1 MAIPGASNGMP
12 MTEAASIT
20 AVPIRWQTATLTAR
34 ARRTPGITSFFLRPD
49 RPFAWRA
56 GQHVDIRLTA
66 EDGYRAIRSY
76 SIASLPNGEGSLEL
90 AIEHLADG
98 EVSAWFHDV
107 AAAGDAVEIK
117 GPLGGH
123 FVWEIEDGGPLLLV
137 GGGSGL
143 VPLMAMVRRRA
154 EAGARTPMHL
164 LLSARTPQDVLFHE
178 ELEELGRR
186 GDGFGFTLALTRAP
200 ASRAQDFGR
209 RIDDAML
216 AAVLARLPDW
226 PKRVFICGTNGFVN
240 VAADGAQAAGVA
252 ADIIRT
258 ERYGGL

>member
-1 MAIPGASNGMP
+1 
-12 MTEAASIT
+12 MTETATLA
-20 AVPIRWQTATLTAR
+20 AVPIRWQTATVIAR
-34 ARRTPGITSFFLRPD
+34 APRTPGITSFFVRPD
-49 RPFAWRA
+49 QPFTWRA

-76 SIASLPNGEGSLEL
+76 SIASLPAADGAVEL
-90 AIEHLADG
+90 AIDRLFDG
-98 EVSAWFHDV
+98 EVSPWFHDV
-107 AAAGDAVEIK
+107 AAPGDKVEIK

-123 FVWEIEDGGPLLLV
+123 FVWDVEEGGPLLLV

-154 EAGARTPMHL
+154 QAGTRAPMHL
-164 LLSARTPQDVLFHE
+164 LLSARTLQDVLFYE
-178 ELEELGRR
+178 ELSELGRR
-186 GDGFGFTLALTRAP
+186 GDGFGFTLALTRAQP
-200 ASRAQDFGR
+200 RRAQDFAR
-209 RIDDAML
+209 RIDDAIM
-216 AAVLARLPDW
+216 AEVLGRVPEW